1 MNRWKKL
8 GHQANQRKQGQ
19 MEEHMAELY
28 ETLVS
33 SSPVGVYVVQNREFQ
48 FANPQ
53 FQKYTGFNED
63 ELLGTDSLSIVY
75 PEDREMVRQNAVRM
89 LKEERSSPY
98 EFRIITKGRKIRWIM
113 QRVTSIQHR
122 GERAVLGNCID
133 VTEHR
138 AAMQGLEELEALE
151 HSILDAV
158 PNVVLVFQGRH
169 IIFANDAAEAM
180 FGWKAEELIGKTI
193 EVLFRTEREYEEIS
207 RRIDSMIDQQA
218 LFTEELP
225 CRRKDGRDIMCLVKS
240 SKLGESL
247 KQSRVVAVFEYITEP
262 RKMDEELQKQ
272 RHELNRRVKELNCLY
287 TISNL
292 TQEQNISLEEIC
304 SGIVALIPHACEYAE
319 STCARLV
326 LEGKEFRTRNYEET
340 IWKQARDIAVDGKRI
355 GTLEICHLEERP
367 GNSLG
372 TLQGEEANLINSIAA
387 QLGEVIK
394 AKRAQ
399 EMLRNTESKLRRII
413 TNSAD
418 GMIVVDENGIVRFV
432 NPAAEALFGRKAGQL
447 LGESFGYPLLVG
459 EKTEIDIIRKAGGAV
474 RAEMRT
480 VEIEWDGRSGCL
492 ASLRDITKRNRTE
505 QMKDN
510 FVPLASHDSERQWQP
525 RPDNS

>member
-1 MNRWKKL
+1 MNRWKRL
-8 GHQANQRKQGQ
+8 GHETTEHKQGQ
-19 MEEHMAELY
+19 MEEHVAQLY

-33 SSPVGVYVVQNREFQ
+33 SSPVGVYVVQNRKFQ

-63 ELLGTDSLSIVY
+63 ELLGTDSLGIVY
-75 PEDREMVRQNAVRM
+75 PEDREMVRENAVRM
-89 LKEERSSPY
+89 LKEERLSPY
-98 EFRIITKGRKIRWIM
+98 EFRIITKGRKITWIM

-122 GERAVLGNCID
+122 GERAVLANCID
-133 VTEHR
+133 VTEQR

-158 PNVVLVFQGRH
+158 PNVVLVLQGRH
-169 IIFANDAAEAM
+169 IMFANDTAEAM

-225 CRRKDGRDIMCLVKS
+225 CRRKDGTDIMCLVKS
-240 SKLGESL
+240 SSIGKSL
-247 KQSRVVAVFEYITEP
+247 KESRAVAVFEYVTEP
-262 RKMDEELQKQ
+262 SKLDEELQKQ
-272 RHELNRRVKELNCLY
+272 RRELNRRVKELNCLY

-292 TQEQNISLEEIC
+292 TQEQDISLEEIFK
-304 SGIVALIPHACEYAE
+304 GIVSLIPCAFQYPE
-319 STCARLV
+319 TIGARLV
-326 LEGKEFRTRNYEET
+326 LEEQEFRTGNYEEC
-340 IWKQARDIAVDGKRI
+340 ICKQDRYIIVDGKRI
-355 GTLEICHLEERP
+355 GTLEICHLEESP
-367 GNSLG
+367 ENSLG

-387 QLGEVIK
+387 QLGQLIK

-399 EMLRNTESKLRRII
+399 EMLRNTESNLRRII
-413 TNSAD
+413 VGSV
-418 GMIVVDENGIVRFV
+418 GGVVVVDVDGIVRFV
-432 NPAAEALFGRKAGQL
+432 NPAAEVLFGRKAGQL

-459 EKTEIDIIRKAGGAV
+459 EKTEIDIIRKGGGAV

-480 VEIEWDGRSGCL
+480 VEIEWDGRSGWL

-505 QMKDN
+505 QMKRD
-510 FVPLASHDSERQWQP
+510 FVPLVSHDSERQWQK
-525 RPDNS
+525 